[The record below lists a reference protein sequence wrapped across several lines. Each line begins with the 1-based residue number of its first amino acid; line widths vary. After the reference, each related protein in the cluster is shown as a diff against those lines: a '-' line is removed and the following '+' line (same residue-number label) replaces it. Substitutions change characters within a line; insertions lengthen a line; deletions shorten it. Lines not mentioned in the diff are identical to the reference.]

1 MNNFSYYNATKI
13 HFGKDQIARIN
24 EEISHD
30 ARVLIT
36 YGGGSIKTNGV
47 FEQVVAALNGR
58 TIFEFGGI
66 EPNPHLETLSKA
78 VDLARNK
85 QVTHVLAV
93 GGGSVIDGSKFI
105 AAGALYPN
113 DLWEIIETNGKYI
126 TQALPLGCVLTL
138 AATGSEMN
146 KGASIT
152 RAETKDKLFF
162 GSVHVFPKFSIL
174 DPTTTYSLPVRQVGN
189 GVIDAFAH
197 VVEQYITYPIN
208 APIQDRI
215 AEGLLITLIEEG
227 PKALQN
233 PLDYDVRANLM
244 LAATIA
250 LNGTLAMGVP
260 TDWASH
266 MIGLELTGLYG
277 LDHAQTLAILI
288 PAVWYFK
295 KEQKKAKLLQYGERV
310 WGLVDGNDEDRAVA
324 AIEKT
329 RSFFMQMGLPTKL
342 CDYGLDHSVIPTILA
357 KLEQHG
363 LTKLGEYKD
372 ITPADVKNILELA
385 L

>member
-1 MNNFSYYNATKI
+1 MNNFSYYNETKI

-24 EEISHD
+24 EEIPHD

-36 YGGGSIKTNGV
+36 YGGGSIKRNGV
-47 FEQVVAALNGR
+47 LEQVVAALNGR
-58 TIFEFGGI
+58 TFFEFGGI
-66 EPNPHLETLSKA
+66 EPNPHVETLSKA
-78 VDLARNK
+78 VDFARNK
-85 QVTHVLAV
+85 QVTFVLAV

-113 DLWEIIETNGKYI
+113 NLWEIIETNGKLI
-126 TQALPLGCVLTL
+126 TEALPLGCVLTL
-138 AATGSEMN
+138 AATCSEMN

-162 GSVHVFPKFSIL
+162 GSVHVFPRFSIL
-174 DPTTTYSLPVRQVGN
+174 DPTTTYSLPVRQIGN

-295 KEQKKAKLLQYGERV
+295 KEQKKAKLLQYGERI
-310 WGLVDGNDEDRAVA
+310 WGLVDGNDDDRTVA

-329 RSFFMQMGLPTKL
+329 RDFFVQMGLPTKL
-342 CDYGLDHSVIPTILA
+342 CDYGLNHLVIPTILE

-372 ITPADVKNILELA
+372 ITPAEVKKILELA